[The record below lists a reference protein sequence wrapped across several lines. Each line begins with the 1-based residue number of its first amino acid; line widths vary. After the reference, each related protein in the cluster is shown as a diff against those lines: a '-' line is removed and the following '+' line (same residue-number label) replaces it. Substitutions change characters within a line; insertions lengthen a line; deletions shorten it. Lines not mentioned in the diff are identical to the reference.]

1 MFLFSSHSQSPKQE
15 SLEYIIGHIPQD
27 FTFPYD
33 PQLTPMY
40 AKYIGYDMLE
50 IMIIE
55 NLFFKRNNEES
66 ISTFTYLD
74 NLLNSRMEL

>member
-15 SLEYIIGHIPQD
+15 SLEYTIGHIPQD

-40 AKYIGYDMLE
+40 VKYIGYEMLE

-55 NLFFKRNNEES
+55 NVNNKES
-66 ISTFTYLD
+66 ISTIIYLD
-74 NLLNSRMEL
+74 NLIKSQRAL